1 MLQNTTATSKITY
14 RLALFEQL
22 LPLDS
27 GFCSSF
33 APISFDLRLSI
44 LHSTPHVLPLG
55 KQLQLF
61 LCLCINVRQIGVQ
74 PAGQQKNLI
83 PYWMMFFKILFVHST
98 PTTNRARILCQ
109 NQGRKIVISDQH
121 IVQPI
126 IFIMQ
131 SSVRLF
137 HCTPQIFL
145 CWRRYS
151 SKMLLRIRIFRP
163 IL

>member
-1 MLQNTTATSKITY
+1 MQNTTAPSKITY
-14 RLALFEQL
+14 RLALLEQL

-27 GFCSSF
+27 GCCSSF
-33 APISFDLRLSI
+33 APIPFDLWLSI
-44 LHSTPHVLPLG
+44 LRSPLTFCHLLG
-55 KQLQLF
+55 KQLQPL

-83 PYWMMFFKILFVHST
+83 PCWMMFFKIPFVHST

-109 NQGRKIVISDQH
+109 NQGRKVVISNQH

-126 IFIMQ
+126 IIMQ

-137 HCTPQIFL
+137 HRTPQIFL